1 VTDLSTITL
10 GSTTDPYNR
19 AAERGWD
26 ITDASQLTSSL
37 DLEADVVIVGT
48 GAGGG
53 TAAETLSKAGL
64 SVVLLEEGP
73 LKTSSQFDMEERAA
87 YRDLYQEGTGRGTK
101 DGGMVILQGR
111 SVGGSTTVNWTTS
124 FRTPPETLKFWAEHM
139 GVSGCS
145 VEEMAPYY
153 EHMEKRLSI
162 HKWQQAPNNNNAMLQ
177 RASEKLGYSW
187 ATIHRNVRGC
197 LNLGY
202 CGLGCPVDA
211 KQSMLVTTIP
221 GALDNKAKLVHR
233 ARVVRVLR
241 EGDVVKGVEAEA
253 LTSDVRGRTGQKITV
268 RATRTI
274 LAGGAINTPAVLLRS
289 DVPDPGE
296 RIGKRTFLH
305 PTTLAMGIYDES
317 IDPFYGAPQSIYSDH
332 FQWQNIHTGPIGFK
346 LEVPP
351 LQPAFAAGFYTA
363 AGEEITQ
370 SMDRLN
376 HTQCMIAL
384 MRDGFHEESQGGAV
398 ELNDKGQPV
407 LDYPVSNYL
416 LEGVQRAWNI
426 MLEMQFATGAKSA
439 RPAHVNGK
447 HYTSWKEAKVA
458 IAELDLVAHKSKVGS
473 AHVMGG
479 CSMGDDPQQSV
490 VNCDGKF
497 HHLDNLYIMDGSL
510 FPTSIGANPQL
521 SIYGLVYKLSSTL
534 LTHFQA

>member
-1 VTDLSTITL
+1 MTDLSTVTL
-10 GSTTDPYNR
+10 GSSTDPYNK

-26 ITDASQLTSSL
+26 ITDASQLSAPL
-37 DLEADVVIVGT
+37 ELEADVVIVGT

-64 SVVLLEEGP
+64 RVVILEAGP

-124 FRTPPETLKFWAEHM
+124 FRTPPETLKFWAEEM

-145 VEEMAPYY
+145 VEEMAPYFA
-153 EHMEKRLSI
+153 HMEKRLNI
-162 HKWQQAPNNNNAMLQ
+162 EVWPQPPNANNTMLQ
-177 RASEKLGYSW
+177 RAAEKLGYSW
-187 ATIHRNVRGC
+187 DTIRRNVRGC

-221 GALDNKAKLVHR
+221 GALDLKAKLIHR
-233 ARVVRVLR
+233 AQVVRVLR

-253 LTSDVRGRTGQKITV
+253 LTPDVRGTTGQRITV
-268 RATRTI
+268 RAVYTV
-274 LAGGAINTPAVLLRS
+274 LAGGAINTPAILLRS
-289 DVPDPGE
+289 DAPDPYG

-305 PTTLAMGIYDES
+305 PTTLTMGIYEES
-317 IDPFYGAPQSIYSDH
+317 IDPYYGAPQSIYSDH
-332 FQWQNIHTGPIGFK
+332 FQWQNVSTGPIGFK

-351 LQPAFAAGFYTA
+351 LQPAFAAGFYSA
-363 AGEEITQ
+363 AGEELVT
-370 SMDRLN
+370 SMDQLD

-384 MRDGFHEESQGGAV
+384 LRDGFHEQSQGGAV
-398 ELNDKGQPV
+398 EINDKGQPA
-407 LDYPVSNYL
+407 LDYPINEYL
-416 LEGVQRAWNI
+416 LEGVRRAWNVMI
-426 MLEMQFATGAKSA
+426 EMQFATGAKSA
-439 RPAHVNGK
+439 RPAHK
-447 HYTSWKEAKVA
+447 QAMHYRSWKEAKAAV
-458 IAELDLVAHKSKVGS
+458 AELEVAAHKATIGS

-479 CSMGDDPQQSV
+479 CPMGDDPERSV
-490 VNCDGKF
+490 ADGAGKF
-497 HHLDNLYIMDGSL
+497 HQLENLYIMDGSL

-521 SIYGLVYKLSSTL
+521 SIYGLVYKLSSQL
-534 LTHFQA
+534 AARFRA

>member
-1 VTDLSTITL
+1 VTDLSTITF
-10 GSTTDPYNR
+10 GSNTDPYNK

-37 DLEADVVIVGT
+37 ELEADVVVVGT

-64 SVVLLEEGP
+64 SVILLEAGP
-73 LKTSSQFDMEERAA
+73 LKTSSQFDMQERAA

-124 FRTPPETLKFWAEHM
+124 FRTPPETLKFWGEHM

-145 VEEMAPYY
+145 GEEMAPYFA
-153 EHMEKRLSI
+153 HMEERLNI
-162 HKWQQAPNNNNAMLQ
+162 HKWPQAPNNNNAMLQ
-177 RASEKLGYSW
+177 RGAEQLGYPW

-233 ARVVRVLR
+233 ARVVRILR

-253 LTSDVRGRTGQKITV
+253 LTPDVRGTTGQKIRV

-289 DVPDPGE
+289 DAPDPHG

-305 PTTLAMGIYDES
+305 PATLTMAIYEEL
-317 IDPFYGAPQSIYSDH
+317 IDPYYGAPQSIYSDH

-351 LQPAFAAGFYTA
+351 LQPAFAAAWTSSTTPSAWSPSCATA
-363 AGEEITQ
+363 STRRARAGRSRSTTRG
-370 SMDRLN
+370 SPPSTTRS
-376 HTQCMIAL
+376 TATSWTACGAL
-384 MRDGFHEESQGGAV
+384 TTRCSRC
-398 ELNDKGQPV
+398 NSQPV
-407 LDYPVSNYL
+407 PSPR
-416 LEGVQRAWNI
+416 GPR
-426 MLEMQFATGAKSA
+426 TS
-439 RPAHVNGK
+439 RPSTICRGK
-447 HYTSWKEAKVA
+447 KPKPPS
-458 IAELDLVAHKSKVGS
+458 
-473 AHVMGG
+473 
-479 CSMGDDPQQSV
+479 
-490 VNCDGKF
+490 
-497 HHLDNLYIMDGSL
+497 
-510 FPTSIGANPQL
+510 
-521 SIYGLVYKLSSTL
+521 LSSTWPR
-534 LTHFQA
+534 TKQR